1 MTTRI
6 LSKVLALNL
15 SALMSATLFSAVLL
29 AMHSAH
35 SSVLQI
41 IELPTV
47 VIIGHRSAL
56 TDTTARAEASQAD
69 SI

>member
-15 SALMSATLFSAVLL
+15 SALMSATLFSAVVLG
-29 AMHSAH
+29 MNSAN
-35 SSVLQI
+35 SSVLQP

-47 VIIGHRSAL
+47 VVIGHRSAL
-56 TDTTARAEASQAD
+56 NEATAHVKSSQPS